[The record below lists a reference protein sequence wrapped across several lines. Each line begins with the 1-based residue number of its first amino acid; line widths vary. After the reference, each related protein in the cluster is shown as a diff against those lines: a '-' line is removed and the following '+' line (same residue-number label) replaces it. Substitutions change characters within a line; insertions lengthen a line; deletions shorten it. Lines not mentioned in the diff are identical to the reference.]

1 MPLCYAIVAFMFTR
15 FLTLILFACL
25 LPGPSH
31 AESLLHL
38 TVPFKQIYGGLLLA
52 ATPEDKTFPRL
63 GLALAGGGA
72 KAAASIGVLKVLQDE
87 GLPVSSIAGTSMGA
101 GVGGFYAAGY
111 RPDEIARIFASND
124 WNDIFRDTPARAFQ
138 TQEQKEAGSRYL
150 LEFTFQDGRLSP
162 PSGLSAGQKLT
173 NFLAA
178 KTLAASFEAD
188 LDFNRLRT
196 PFRAIATDLE
206 TGEPVVL
213 DHGLLHEA
221 IRASAAIPVM
231 FQPVE
236 FQGHLLVD
244 GGLVNNLPV
253 DVVRSMGMDIVIA
266 VDASSKLEKRERLL
280 SLVDILSQSVSLPVR
295 RETERQAARADLVIT
310 PDTSLYSFADFPN
323 IPAIMRAGEDAARA
337 ALPRIRELMR
347 RRGRGTEDARKF
359 RITSLTIRG
368 NDRISE
374 ATIRFAVAPVLAPHE
389 ATRSDI
395 QSALTGVS
403 SLGYFSEI
411 TLDLEQEG
419 AGHRAFL
426 TVRENPVVQA
436 IEVSGNTIVPTA
448 DIMAVL
454 AWQAGQ
460 TLNSVRLSK
469 ALEEIVARYRAGGY
483 LLARVESAA
492 MKADGRTLGVVLYEG
507 NVDFVT
513 LVGESR
519 TQRSLIQRET
529 KTRSGQPLNFDVAAY
544 DIQHLYAL
552 DYFESI
558 VVDMDKSPLGG
569 VALQIKIKD
578 KPTNKVR
585 LGLRYDLED
594 HFTGLTDIVV
604 DNITGRG
611 IKAYLNTRYGN
622 YTDLTAGYYSPVLI
636 SSYFVH
642 TVQAFYRERTYP
654 IYQDQ
659 HQITALDITR
669 EGAELAFGYQW
680 FRFGDTY
687 LRYRFASD
695 STAEAF
701 GSAPQTSYN
710 RIGSLALLSTADTR
724 DSSTFAHSGML
735 LKGCYE
741 VADQGYGGTVAFSKA
756 ELSMQKFLPLGE
768 RHTVVLEGT
777 AGFGSGKIPY
787 EEQFGI
793 GGVDGVLSTP
803 LLGYQRREFVGNN
816 LLGFGVSYRWKMGD
830 YQLNVLKA
838 LYLNVAY
845 QAANVW
851 NDRADLS
858 VSDLRSGGGVGLY
871 ADTVIG
877 PVRLDLGAAKDRRYM
892 ISFSAGYD
900 F

>member
-1 MPLCYAIVAFMFTR
+1 MFFRIIIPL
-15 FLTLILFACL
+15 LFAGLL
-25 LPGPSH
+25 LPRSSM
-31 AESLLHL
+31 AEQHSLHL
-38 TVPFKQIYGGLLLA
+38 TVPFKQVYGGLFLA
-52 ATPEDKTFPRL
+52 ATPEDKDLPRL

-72 KAAASIGVLKVLQDE
+72 KAAASIGVLKVLQEE
-87 GLPVSSIAGTSMGA
+87 GIPVAAIAGTSMGA

-111 RPDEIARIFASND
+111 GPEEIAQIFASND
-124 WNDIFRDTPARAFQ
+124 WNDIFRDTPVRAFQ

-150 LEFTFQDGRLSP
+150 LEFTFQDWRFSP
-162 PSGLSAGQKLT
+162 PTGLSAGQKLN

-188 LDFNRLRT
+188 LDFDRLRI
-196 PFRAIATDLE
+196 PFRAVATDIE
-206 TGEPVVL
+206 TGEPVIL
-213 DHGLLHEA
+213 SHGLLHEA
-221 IRASAAIPVM
+221 MRASAAVPVM

-236 FQGHLLVD
+236 IQGHLLVD

-253 DVVRSMGMDIVIA
+253 DVVRSMGMDVVLA
-266 VDASSKLEKRERLL
+266 VDASSKLEKRERLN
-280 SLVDILSQSVSLPVR
+280 SLLEILGQSVSLSVR

-310 PDTSLYSFADFPN
+310 PDTSVHSFTDFPN
-323 IPAIMRAGEDAARA
+323 IPTIMRRGEDAARA

-347 RRGRGTEDARKF
+347 RRGTETADARSF

-368 NDRISE
+368 NARISE
-374 ATIRFAVAPVLAPHE
+374 ATVRFAVAPVLAPHE

-395 QSALTGVS
+395 QSALQGVS
-403 SLGYFSEI
+403 NLGYFSEI
-411 TLDLEQEG
+411 ALDLEQEG

-426 TVRENPVVQA
+426 TLRENPVVQA
-436 IEVSGNTIVPTA
+436 IEVSGTMIVPTA
-448 DIMAVL
+448 DIMAAL
-454 AWQAGQ
+454 TWQLGQ
-460 TLNSVRLSK
+460 TLNAARLSA
-469 ALEEIVARYRAGGY
+469 ALEELVARYRARGY
-483 LLARVESAA
+483 LLVRVERAA

-507 NVDFVT
+507 KVDSIT
-513 LVGESR
+513 LAGQSR
-519 TQRSLIQRET
+519 TRQSLIQRET
-529 KTRSGQPLNFDVAAY
+529 MTRSGQPLNFDVAAY

-558 VVDMDKSPLGG
+558 AVDMDKSPLGG
-569 VALQIKIKD
+569 VALLLKIKE
-578 KPTNKVR
+578 KPTNKLR

-594 HFTGLTDIVV
+594 HFTGLTDVVV
-604 DNITGRG
+604 DNVTGRG
-611 IKAYLNTRYGN
+611 IKFYLNTRYGN

-636 SSYFVH
+636 RSYFVH

-654 IYQDQ
+654 IYQNK
-659 HQITALDITR
+659 HRITALDIAR
-669 EGAELAFGYQW
+669 EGVEIAFGYQW

-695 STAEAF
+695 STVEAF
-701 GSAPQTSYN
+701 GMDPQTSYN

-724 DSSTFAHSGML
+724 DSSTFAHRGTL
-735 LKGCYE
+735 FKGCYE
-741 VADQGYGGTVAFSKA
+741 MADQGYGGNAEYSKA
-756 ELSMQKFLPLGE
+756 GISVQKFLPLGA

-787 EEQFGI
+787 EEKYGI

-803 LLGYQRREFVGNN
+803 LLGYQRREFVGDN
-816 LLGFGVSYRWKMGD
+816 LLGFGLSYRWKLGD

-838 LYLNVAY
+838 LYLGMAY

-858 VSDLRSGGGVGLY
+858 VRDLRSGVGVGLY

-877 PVRLDLGAAKDRRYM
+877 PVRLDFGAAKDNRYNV
-892 ISFSAGYD
+892 SFSAGYD

>member
-1 MPLCYAIVAFMFTR
+1 MFVRIV
-15 FLTLILFACL
+15 TLILFAGLL
-25 LPGPSH
+25 LPGTSR
-31 AESLLHL
+31 AEQQPLHL
-38 TVPFKQIYGGLLLA
+38 TVPFKQVYGGLFLA
-52 ATPEDKTFPRL
+52 ATPESMDLPRL

-72 KAAASIGVLKVLQDE
+72 RAAASIGVLKVLQEE
-87 GLPVSSIAGTSMGA
+87 GIPISGIAGTSMGA
-101 GVGGFYAAGY
+101 GVGGLYAAGY
-111 RPDEIARIFASND
+111 NPDEIAQIFASND
-124 WNDIFRDTPARAFQ
+124 WNDIFRDTPVRAFQ

-162 PSGLSAGQKLT
+162 PTGLSAGQKLT
-173 NFLAA
+173 NLLAA
-178 KTLAASFEAD
+178 KTLAASFEAG
-188 LDFNRLRT
+188 LDFDRLRI
-196 PFRAIATDLE
+196 PFRAVATDIE
-206 TGEPVVL
+206 TGESVVL
-213 DHGLLHEA
+213 GHGLLHEA
-221 IRASAAIPVM
+221 MRASAAIPVM

-253 DVVRSMGMDIVIA
+253 DVVRSLGMDFVIA
-266 VDASSKLEKRERLL
+266 VDASSKLEKKERLR
-280 SLVDILSQSVSLPVR
+280 SLLEILGQSVSLSVR

-310 PDTSLYSFADFPN
+310 PDATLYSFTDFPN
-323 IPAIMRAGEDAARA
+323 IPAIMHTGEDAARA

-347 RRGRGTEDARKF
+347 QRGTGAVDARTF

-368 NDRISE
+368 NDRVSE
-374 ATIRFAVAPVLAPHE
+374 ATVRFAVAPVLAPHE

-395 QSALTGVS
+395 QSALMGLS
-403 SLGYFSEI
+403 NLGYFSEI
-411 TLDLEQEG
+411 ALDLEQEG
-419 AGHRAFL
+419 AGHRALL
-426 TVRENPVVQA
+426 TVRENPVVQS

-448 DIMAVL
+448 DIMAAL

-460 TLNSVRLSK
+460 TLNATRLST

-483 LLARVESAA
+483 LLVRVERAA

-507 NVDFVT
+507 KVDSIT
-513 LVGESR
+513 LVGQGR
-519 TQRSLIQRET
+519 TRRSLIQRET
-529 KTRSGQPLNFDVAAY
+529 KTRSGQPLNFDLAAY

-558 VVDMDKSPLGG
+558 LVDMDKSPLGG
-569 VALQIKIKD
+569 VALVIKVKE
-578 KPTNKVR
+578 KPTNKLR

-594 HFTGLTDIVV
+594 HFTGLTDVVV

-611 IKAYLNTRYGN
+611 IKFYFNTRYGN

-636 SSYFVH
+636 HSYFVH

-654 IYQDQ
+654 IYQNK
-659 HQITALDITR
+659 HRTTALDITR
-669 EGAELAFGYQW
+669 EGAEIAFGYQW

-695 STAEAF
+695 STVEAF
-701 GSAPQTSYN
+701 GIDPQTSYN

-724 DSSTFAHSGML
+724 DSSTFAHTGML
-735 LKGCYE
+735 FKGSYE
-741 VADQGYGGTVAFSKA
+741 MADQGYGGNAEFSKA
-756 ELSMQKFLPLGE
+756 VLSVQKFLPLGA

-787 EEQFGI
+787 EEQYGI

-803 LLGYQRREFVGNN
+803 LLGYQRREFVGDN
-816 LLGFGVSYRWKMGD
+816 LLGFGASYRWKLGD

-838 LYLNVAY
+838 LYLSMAY

-851 NDRADLS
+851 DNRADLS
-858 VSDLRSGGGVGLY
+858 VRDLRSGGGVGLY

-877 PVRLDLGAAKDRRYM
+877 PVRLDLGVAKDNRYTV
-892 ISFSAGYD
+892 SFSAGYD